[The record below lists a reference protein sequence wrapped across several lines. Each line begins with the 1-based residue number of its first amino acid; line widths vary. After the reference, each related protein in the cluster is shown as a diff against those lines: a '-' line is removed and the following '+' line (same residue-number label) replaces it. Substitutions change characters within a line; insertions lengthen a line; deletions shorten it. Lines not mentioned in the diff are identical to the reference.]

1 MSFYAVLADGRRQAA
16 SRNRRSIMTTTE
28 DLAGAAEQ
36 PADVSALVAELRA
49 RGIRY
54 AVISFVDVHGKSKSK
69 VVPVDHLPEAVAGSE
84 LFTGAALDGVPQEVS
99 DEEVAAV
106 PDLSRYMVLP
116 TRSDAAW
123 FPSSLSYK
131 GDPFEACSRGIL
143 QRAMASAA
151 ELGLSFQ
158 TGVETEFFLLRR
170 GEDGHL
176 LPLSDADTLDK
187 PCYDTRGLLRNF
199 ALVDEIVTAIDAAGF
214 GLYSFDHEDGNGQFE
229 TDFGYADALTTA
241 DRITYFRL
249 MVTELAHKHGA
260 IATFMPK
267 PFGSQTGSAGHLNM
281 SMSDADG
288 RNVFATESDDA
299 RGLGLSELGYQ
310 FVAGVL
316 NHAPA
321 ICAVVAPTVNS
332 YKRLIR
338 RSSNSGFTW
347 APIFGCYGGNNRT
360 NMLRIPLGGGRV
372 ECRAADS
379 SNNPY
384 LASALMLAAGLEG
397 IRSAAD
403 PGAPNQDNM
412 YLIDDAELAR
422 RRISPLPDSLGSAL
436 DAFAADPLTR
446 EVFGPAMR
454 DAFLEVKRSEWD
466 SYRAHVSA
474 WEIDRYLEF
483 F

>member
-1 MSFYAVLADGRRQAA
+1 MTTIDATAATNGEASGVSEVVAKLRRQ
-16 SRNRRSIMTTTE
+16 
-28 DLAGAAEQ
+28 
-36 PADVSALVAELRA
+36 
-49 RGIRY
+49 GIRY
-54 AVISFVDVHGKSKSK
+54 AVISFVDIHGKSKSK
-69 VVPVDHLPEAVAGSE
+69 VVPVDHLPDAIHGSE

-99 DEEVAAV
+99 DEEVAAI
-106 PDLSRYMVLP
+106 PDVDRCFVLP
-116 TRSDAAW
+116 TRTDTAW
-123 FPSSLSYK
+123 FPSSLRYQ
-131 GDPFEACSRGIL
+131 GEPFEACSRRIL
-143 QRAMASAA
+143 QRTMASAA
-151 ELGLSFQ
+151 ELGFTFQ

-170 GEDGHL
+170 SEDGEL
-176 LPLSDADTLDK
+176 LPLSDSDMLDK

-199 ALVDEIVTAIDAAGF
+199 DLVDEIVTAIDAAGF

-249 MVTELAHKHGA
+249 MVTELAHRRGV

-288 RNVFATESDDA
+288 QNLFATDDSDPH
-299 RGLGLSELGYQ
+299 GLGLSELGYH

-316 NHAPA
+316 KHAAA
-321 ICAVVAPTVNS
+321 ICAVLAPTVNS

-338 RSSNSGFTW
+338 RSNNSGFTW
-347 APIFGCYGGNNRT
+347 APILASYGGNNRT
-360 NMLRIPLGGGRV
+360 NMLRIPLAGSRV

-397 IRSAAD
+397 IRSTAD
-403 PGAPNQDNM
+403 PGAPNMDNM
-412 YLIDDAELAR
+412 YLVDDAELAR
-422 RRISPLPDSLGSAL
+422 RGVAALPGSLGTAL

-446 EVFGPAMR
+446 EVFGPAMH
-454 DAFLEVKRSEWD
+454 DAFLEVKRSEWNA
-466 SYRAHVSA
+466 YCAHVSA

>member
-1 MSFYAVLADGRRQAA
+1 
-16 SRNRRSIMTTTE
+16 MTTT
-28 DLAGAAEQ
+28 DDIAATSGHAAG
-36 PADVSALVAELRA
+36 VSEIVEELHRH
-49 RGIRY
+49 GIRY

-69 VVPVDHLPEAVAGSE
+69 VVPVDHLPDAVRGSE
-84 LFTGAALDGVPQEVS
+84 LFTGAALDGVPQDVS
-99 DEEVAAV
+99 DEEVAAI
-106 PDLSRYMVLP
+106 PDVGRYFVLP
-116 TRSDAAW
+116 TRSDTVW
-123 FPSSLSYK
+123 FPSSLHYQ

-143 QRAMASAA
+143 QRALASAS
-151 ELGLSFQ
+151 ELGFTFQ
-158 TGVETEFFLLRR
+158 CGVETEFFLLRR
-170 GEDGHL
+170 AEDGQL
-176 LPLSDADTLDK
+176 LPLSDVDTLDK

-199 ALVDEIVTAIDAAGF
+199 DLVDEIVTAIDAAGF
-214 GLYSFDHEDGNGQFE
+214 GVYSFDHEDGNGQFE

-249 MVTELAHKHGA
+249 MVTELANRHGV
-260 IATFMPK
+260 IASFMPK
-267 PFGSQTGSAGHLNM
+267 PFDSQTGSAGHLNM
-281 SMSDADG
+281 SISDADG
-288 RNVFATESDDA
+288 RNLFAADDTDP

-332 YKRLIR
+332 YKRLTR
-338 RSSNSGFTW
+338 RSTNSGFTW
-347 APIFGCYGGNNRT
+347 APIFASYGGNNRT
-360 NMLRIPLGGGRV
+360 NMLRIPLAGGRV

-384 LASALMLAAGLEG
+384 LACALMLAAGLEG

-403 PGAPNQDNM
+403 PGAPNPDNM
-412 YLIDDAELAR
+412 YLVDDAELAR
-422 RRISPLPDSLGSAL
+422 RGISPLPDSLGTAL

-454 DAFLEVKRSEWD
+454 ASFLEVKRAEWD
-466 SYRAHVSA
+466 SYRAHVSG